1 MSTCAIFTSA
11 VTLAHQL
18 MDVSFRTETAVY
30 VSYLEGKRIAE
41 INIPANGMS
50 TICMQLLIL
59 SCET

>member
-50 TICMQLLIL
+50 TICMQL
-59 SCET
+59 